1 MAWGDKGTLFVSS
14 RVAGNV
20 YAVVDQGGQREV
32 KVIAK
37 GLNLPNGVA
46 FKDGTLYVAEV
57 SRITRMPGIEDKL
70 DNPPAP
76 EVVYDILPRDLPHGW
91 KYLAFG
97 PDGKLYFN
105 IGAPCNIC
113 VPPDTHA
120 NISRVNPDGTGFE
133 YVAHGVRNSVGFDW
147 HPVTKE
153 LYFATHARDW
163 LGDDVPSDRLD
174 VASKKGLH
182 FGFPYCHQGDILDPE
197 FGKGRSCAEFAAP
210 LLKTGPHV
218 AGNGVQFY
226 TGSMFPAEYQNRIFL
241 AQRGSWNRTQKIGF
255 RVMMVTLRPG
265 DVPKYEVFAEGW
277 LQGDQIWGRPV
288 YTQQMKDGSLL
299 IADDYAGAIYRV
311 SLPALTPAAARDWRV
326 AAAALCWRRPRR
338 PRPISR
344 RAPQGRR
351 PCAACHGPDGNA
363 TMPGTPSLAG
373 QPVFFTH
380 WQLIKYRDGRR
391 KDPQMSPLA
400 EKLRRRGHGGP
411 GRVLRRAAAAGARP
425 PPPTRRGSPP
435 GSRSRSSITAPR
447 VTGPG
452 SPASSRP
459 RAWPGRTSP
468 TCCGS
473 CAPSRRGPPRTST
486 GR

>member
-1 MAWGDKGTLFVSS
+1 MFPRTGPRWARMSFEEATTMRPVTHISLVVMLALAPASPAVAQAPPPWKQGQPADLANSTLAPIAQPPAPAAASEIPVDKIKVPRGFKVSLWASGINNARAMVWGDNGTLFVSS

-20 YAVVDQGGQREV
+20 YAVLDRGGRREV

-57 SRITRMPGIEDKL
+57 SRITKMPGIEAKL
-70 DNPPAP
+70 DSPPTP

-113 VPPDTHA
+113 QPPDTHA
-120 NISRVNPDGTGFE
+120 NISRVNVDGSGFE

-153 LYFATHARDW
+153 LYFATHGRDW
-163 LGDDVPSDRLD
+163 LGDDAPSDRLD
-174 VASKKGLH
+174 VAAKKGLH
-182 FGFPYCHQGDILDPE
+182 FGFPYCHQVDIPDPD
-197 FGKGRSCAEFAAP
+197 FAQGRSCGEFAPP

-226 TGSMFPAEYQNRIFL
+226 TGSTFPPEYRNRIFL
-241 AQRGSWNRTQKIGF
+241 AQRGSWNRSEKVGF
-255 RVMMVTLRPG
+255 RVMMVTLRPR

-311 SLPALTPAAARDWRV
+311 AY
-326 AAAALCWRRPRR
+326 
-338 PRPISR
+338 
-344 RAPQGRR
+344 
-351 PCAACHGPDGNA
+351 
-363 TMPGTPSLAG
+363 
-373 QPVFFTH
+373 QP
-380 WQLIKYRDGRR
+380 
-391 KDPQMSPLA
+391 
-400 EKLRRRGHGGP
+400 
-411 GRVLRRAAAAGARP
+411 
-425 PPPTRRGSPP
+425 
-435 GSRSRSSITAPR
+435 
-447 VTGPG
+447 
-452 SPASSRP
+452 
-459 RAWPGRTSP
+459 
-468 TCCGS
+468 
-473 CAPSRRGPPRTST
+473 
-486 GR
+486 

>member
-1 MAWGDKGTLFVSS
+1 MRPVSQLSLVVVLALALVAPALAQAPPPWKQGQPTDLANSTLAPIAQPPGPAAPGEIPVDKIKVPRGFTVSLWAHGINNARAMVWGDNGTLFVSS

-20 YAVVDQGGQREV
+20 YAVLDRGGRREV

-57 SRITRMPGIEDKL
+57 SRISKMPGIEAKL
-70 DNPPAP
+70 DNPPAL
-76 EVVYDILPRDLPHGW
+76 ETVYDILPRDLPHGW

-113 VPPDTHA
+113 QPPDTHA
-120 NISRVNPDGTGFE
+120 NISRVNVDGSGFE

-153 LYFATHARDW
+153 LYFTTHGRDW
-163 LGDDVPSDRLD
+163 LGDDAPSDRLD
-174 VASKKGLH
+174 VAARKGLH
-182 FGFPYCHQGDILDPE
+182 FGFPYCHQGDIPDPD
-197 FGKGRSCAEFAAP
+197 FAQGRSCAEFAPP

-226 TGSMFPAEYQNRIFL
+226 TGSMFPSEYRNRIFL
-241 AQRGSWNRTQKIGF
+241 AQRGSWNRSEKVGF
-255 RVMMVTLRPG
+255 RIMMVTLRPR

-311 SLPALTPAAARDWRV
+311 AY
-326 AAAALCWRRPRR
+326 
-338 PRPISR
+338 
-344 RAPQGRR
+344 
-351 PCAACHGPDGNA
+351 
-363 TMPGTPSLAG
+363 
-373 QPVFFTH
+373 QP
-380 WQLIKYRDGRR
+380 
-391 KDPQMSPLA
+391 
-400 EKLRRRGHGGP
+400 
-411 GRVLRRAAAAGARP
+411 
-425 PPPTRRGSPP
+425 
-435 GSRSRSSITAPR
+435 
-447 VTGPG
+447 
-452 SPASSRP
+452 
-459 RAWPGRTSP
+459 
-468 TCCGS
+468 
-473 CAPSRRGPPRTST
+473 
-486 GR
+486 